1 MSTASSCH
9 TCVTEIQRTYT
20 INYMS
25 IMMQY
30 MYSSMMMYAPVQSH
44 KTSPRLYRNWSILT
58 SLVDTSFPLTLEI
71 AGDNPLQLA
80 IPRQL
85 NTQLISLSCSPPA
98 PSSHRSVTYL
108 AISFSTMQP
117 SSPYHT
123 THYTH
128 HSSLGIHC
136 IKLTIH
142 TDRQLKSPCLLHED
156 FQGGSCSAY
165 RVVNL
170 VPDCI
175 RIGLS

>member
-1 MSTASSCH
+1 M
-9 TCVTEIQRTYT
+9 
-20 INYMS
+20 
-25 IMMQY
+25 
-30 MYSSMMMYAPVQSH
+30 
-44 KTSPRLYRNWSILT
+44 NWSILCT

-85 NTQLISLSCSPPA
+85 NTQLLSLSSSPPS

-156 FQGGSCSAY
+156 FQGGPCSAY
-165 RVVNL
+165 RVVNP